1 MPAGMS
7 TFTWRS
13 SAVIP
18 RPSQV
23 WQGVSAIRP
32 SPLHLSHSAV
42 RTIWPKRVRWTC
54 WIWPWPRHLS
64 QVTIGVPGSAPL
76 PWQVSHSTVAS

>member
-7 TFTWRS
+7 TFTRRWLTT
-13 SAVIP
+13 IP
-18 RPSQV
+18 RPSHV

-32 SPLHLSHSAV
+32 SPPHLSHSAV

-54 WIWPWPRHLS
+54 WIWPAPRQRS

-76 PWQVSHSTVAS
+76 PWHVSHGAVAS